1 MLNISIVLYRPKWE
15 EEVIPLLQEL
25 LRIRNLRKIYLLDNT
40 EPEYRKTE
48 TAAQKSTLA
57 AQFGTDRL
65 RYMAM
70 GENLGYG
77 RAHNI
82 ALRES
87 AYYKTELHLV
97 MNSDIRVK
105 ADDIDAM
112 HDWMSAHPEVGQL
125 MPKVLNP
132 DGSQQYLAKR
142 LPSPIDV
149 FGRRFLPAWM
159 IARRNERYELRD
171 LDLSRPVNAPYL
183 SGCFMLL
190 RTKAAVEAGLFD
202 ERFFMYPEDIDLT
215 RTIHRNYLTLYY
227 PQWSIVHVHA
237 QASYK
242 NKHMLRIHI
251 QNMCLYFTKWGW
263 VFDREKRAFNRELS
277 R

>member
-25 LRIRNLRKIYLLDNT
+25 LRIRDLRKIYLLDNT

-87 AYYKTELHLV
+87 AYYKTELHL
-97 MNSDIRVK
+97 S
-105 ADDIDAM
+105 
-112 HDWMSAHPEVGQL
+112 L
-125 MPKVLNP
+125 
-132 DGSQQYLAKR
+132 
-142 LPSPIDV
+142 
-149 FGRRFLPAWM
+149 
-159 IARRNERYELRD
+159 
-171 LDLSRPVNAPYL
+171 
-183 SGCFMLL
+183 
-190 RTKAAVEAGLFD
+190 
-202 ERFFMYPEDIDLT
+202 
-215 RTIHRNYLTLYY
+215 
-227 PQWSIVHVHA
+227 
-237 QASYK
+237 
-242 NKHMLRIHI
+242 IHI
-251 QNMCLYFTKWGW
+251 
-263 VFDREKRAFNRELS
+263 
-277 R
+277 